1 MARFSFNPI
10 KPLNNFL
17 LSFLSKYSV
26 QQEEVIGL
34 DLTPRSVNLIQLSK
48 SGSKWTVEKMSYR
61 AIEGVDD
68 IKNNTQKYAD
78 EISVAFKSG
87 KIFNNKRCYIITS
100 IDIYH

>member
-10 KPLNNFL
+10 KPINNFL

-48 SGSKWTVEKMSYR
+48 SGTKWTVEKMSYR

-68 IKNNTQKYAD
+68 IKNNT
-78 EISVAFKSG
+78 
-87 KIFNNKRCYIITS
+87 
-100 IDIYH
+100 

>member
-48 SGSKWTVEKMSYR
+48 LVLNGQLRKCLT
-61 AIEGVDD
+61 G
-68 IKNNTQKYAD
+68 QL
-78 EISVAFKSG
+78 
-87 KIFNNKRCYIITS
+87 RC
-100 IDIYH
+100 